1 MKTWQTGNGVIIRQ
15 LLGGRS
21 NSFLILDRN
30 HTAMVDT
37 GRRYRLKSLLNRIHK
52 AGAKTVDYLI
62 LTHTH
67 FDHAENAAY
76 LKEHFGLR
84 IIVHQSE
91 SELLKK
97 GENPIVAGT
106 IPPTRFLAR
115 LLARRIQQIFHY
127 QPVTPDILVGKEFN
141 LAPLGIN
148 GHILYT
154 PGHTQ
159 GSMSVII
166 ENDIA
171 IVGDTLFG
179 ILPGSVF
186 PPFGQD
192 LSQMIESW
200 GLLAR
205 TGCKVFLPA
214 HGGERSLDLLSKQ
227 YRKYKKR

>member
-1 MKTWQTGNGVIIRQ
+1 MKTWQTGNGVIVRQ

-21 NSFLILDRN
+21 NSFLIQDRN
-30 HTAMVDT
+30 HTAIVDT
-37 GRRYRLKSLLNRIHK
+37 GRRYRLKSLLNRIHE
-52 AGAKTVDYLI
+52 AGATTIDYLI

-106 IPPTRFLAR
+106 IPPTRFIAH
-115 LLARRIQQIFHY
+115 LLARRIQHIFRY
-127 QPVTPDILVGKEFN
+127 QPVTPDILVSKEFS

-148 GHILYT
+148 GYILYT

-159 GSMSVII
+159 GSMSVVIG
-166 ENDIA
+166 NDIA

-179 ILPGSVF
+179 ILPGSIF

-192 LSQMIESW
+192 LPQMIESW
-200 GLLAR
+200 GLLVG

-214 HGGERSLDLLSKQ
+214 HGGERGLDLLSQ
-227 YRKYKKR
+227 KYNKFIKR

>member
-1 MKTWQTGNGVIIRQ
+1 MKTWQTGSGVIIRQ

-21 NSFLILDRN
+21 NSFLIQDRN
-30 HTAMVDT
+30 HAAIVDT
-37 GRRYRLKSLLNRIHK
+37 GRRHRLKSLLNRIRK
-52 AGAKTVDYLI
+52 SGVKTLDYLI

-84 IIVHQSE
+84 IIVHQFE
-91 SELLKK
+91 AELLEK
-97 GENPIVAGT
+97 GENPIVEGT
-106 IPPTRFLAR
+106 ILITRYLAR
-115 LLARRIQQIFHY
+115 LLARRIRQRFHY
-127 QPVTPDILVGKEFN
+127 KPVTPDILVSKEFN

-148 GHILYT
+148 GYILYT

-159 GSMSVII
+159 GSMSVIV
-166 ENDIA
+166 ENEVA

-192 LSQMIESW
+192 VHQMIESW
-200 GLLAR
+200 SLLVG

-227 YRKYKKR
+227 YYKYAKR

>member
-1 MKTWQTGNGVIIRQ
+1 MKTWQTENGVVVRQ

-21 NSFLILDRN
+21 NSFLILDGD

-37 GRRYRLKSLLNRIHK
+37 GRRYRLKSLLNRMDE
-52 AGAKTVDYLI
+52 ATKTVDYLI
-62 LTHTH
+62 LTHAH
-67 FDHAENAAY
+67 FDHAANAAY

-97 GENPIVAGT
+97 GENPVVAGT
-106 IPPTRFLAR
+106 VLPSRFVAFLFER
-115 LLARRIQQIFHY
+115 MFRQIFHY
-127 QPVTPDILVGKEFN
+127 EAATPDILVHEEFD

-148 GHILYT
+148 GRILHT

-159 GSMSVII
+159 GSISVIVDK
-166 ENDIA
+166 EIA
-171 IVGDTLFG
+171 LVGDTLFG

-192 LSQMIESW
+192 LPQMMKSW
-200 GLLAR
+200 GLLAG
-205 TGCKVFLPA
+205 TGCRVFLPA
-214 HGGERSLDLLSKQ
+214 HGGERSLNVLSKQ
-227 YRKYKKR
+227 YRKYSNP